1 MKHDDFGDRMK
12 AYERVYTDTRISVD
26 EVLCVRIDGK
36 NFSNYT
42 KNFVKP
48 FDSNLSDVM
57 IQTTK
62 DLIEETHANIGYT
75 QSDEITLIFTPTEK
89 AHEYLYGGKV
99 SKLNSILA
107 SMTAGFFQHEFR
119 KIGESYWHGNGIP
132 FFDARSFAVPTVEE
146 ASNVLLWRAQDARKN
161 SISCFFRYTLGHS
174 RMNGLSGREMIEV
187 LKSEGYDWHALEGRY
202 KYGTIVKSDGISDYY
217 FGDLS
222 FENRVK
228 ELYK

>member
-62 DLIEETHANIGYT
+62 DLIEE
-75 QSDEITLIFTPTEK
+75 SEELDL
-89 AHEYLYGGKV
+89 
-99 SKLNSILA
+99 LA
-107 SMTAGFFQHEFR
+107 SLAC
-119 KIGESYWHGNGIP
+119 Y
-132 FFDARSFAVPTVEE
+132 
-146 ASNVLLWRAQDARKN
+146 
-161 SISCFFRYTLGHS
+161 Y
-174 RMNGLSGREMIEV
+174 GLQP
-187 LKSEGYDWHALEGRY
+187 
-202 KYGTIVKSDGISDYY
+202 SDS
-217 FGDLS
+217 
-222 FENRVK
+222 
-228 ELYK
+228 

>member
-89 AHEYLYGGKV
+89 LM
-99 SKLNSILA
+99 NI
-107 SMTAGFFQHEFR
+107 SMAE
-119 KIGESYWHGNGIP
+119 
-132 FFDARSFAVPTVEE
+132 RSQ
-146 ASNVLLWRAQDARKN
+146 S
-161 SISCFFRYTLGHS
+161 
-174 RMNGLSGREMIEV
+174 
-187 LKSEGYDWHALEGRY
+187 
-202 KYGTIVKSDGISDYY
+202 
-217 FGDLS
+217 
-222 FENRVK
+222 
-228 ELYK
+228 